1 MQNNL
6 IKVEDEF
13 QEENEIS
20 IYELI
25 NIFIKNIK
33 YLHINLK

>member
-6 IKVEDEF
+6 MKVDNDF

-20 IYELI
+20 IYDI
-25 NIFIKNIK
+25 VNIFLKNIL
-33 YLHINLK
+33 YINLTIL